1 MDGIIWCAWYD
12 EADRGRADASGS
24 AATDSLLTKP
34 RILRSAPECLDPG
47 TKVQYAGRS
56 KRSRFT
62 RRASA
67 MRWPM
72 KALSVYV
79 ASFWER
85 ALALFHRTDQLKSQS
100 AERKQRWNQVIAE
113 YQKPLGQ
120 GKPAGKTDL
129 PRS

>member
-1 MDGIIWCAWYD
+1 
-12 EADRGRADASGS
+12 
-24 AATDSLLTKP
+24 
-34 RILRSAPECLDPG
+34 
-47 TKVQYAGRS
+47 
-56 KRSRFT
+56 
-62 RRASA
+62 
-67 MRWPM
+67 M
-72 KALSVYV
+72 KALFVSV